1 MWPSRQDGPN
11 DSDGRE
17 QRMDV
22 GAILGES
29 WRIYVRDIVVLV
41 IATLVAGLLTIVT
54 IGILGG
60 AMYAGLYL
68 MVIDRIRDGKTPQVG
83 DVFGC
88 MDRWVQLFGTTLA
101 LVIVIAIGFVLFIVP
116 GVYLLVIWAFVL
128 PLMAEKRLNFAEARA
143 ASKALVDGAGFWT
156 VFVVLLVLVI
166 ITSVASS
173 VIGFVLNPFHLY
185 PVGGLVS
192 LLTTPFT
199 IIGTTV
205 VYFRLDGRGDMVE
218 RSVTR

>member
-1 MWPSRQDGPN
+1 
-11 DSDGRE
+11 
-17 QRMDV
+17 MDV

-68 MVIDRIRDGKTPQVG
+68 MVIERLRDGTAPRVG
-83 DVFGC
+83 DVFDC
-88 MDRWVQLFGTTLA
+88 MDRWLQLFGTTLA
-101 LVIVIAIGFVLFIVP
+101 LVILIAIGLVLFVVP
-116 GVYLLVIWAFVL
+116 GVYMIVIWAFVL
-128 PLMAEKRLNFAEARA
+128 PLMAEKRLNFSAARA
-143 ASKALVDGAGFWT
+143 ASKTLVGGAGFWT
-156 VFVVLLVLVI
+156 VFVVLLVLTIV
-166 ITSVASS
+166 TEVASS

-185 PVGGLVS
+185 PIGGLVS
-192 LLTTPFT
+192 LLTTPFS

-205 VYFRLDGRGDMVE
+205 VYFRLDGRGDVVE
-218 RSVTR
+218 RAVTK

>member
-1 MWPSRQDGPN
+1 
-11 DSDGRE
+11 
-17 QRMDV
+17 MDV
-22 GAILGES
+22 GAVLGES
-29 WRIYVRDIVVLV
+29 WRIYVRDFVVLV
-41 IATLVAGLLTIVT
+41 MATLVAGCLTIVT

-68 MVIDRIRDGKTPQVG
+68 MVIERIRNGTAPQVG

-88 MDRWVQLFGTTLA
+88 MDRWLQLFGTTLA
-101 LVIVIAIGFVLFIVP
+101 LVILIAIGFVLFIVP
-116 GVYLLVIWAFVL
+116 GVYMVVIWAFVL
-128 PLMAEKRLNFAEARA
+128 PLMAEKRLNFSEARA

-156 VFVVLLVLVI
+156 VFVVLLVLTIV
-166 ITSVASS
+166 TEVASS

-185 PVGGLVS
+185 PIGGLVS
-192 LLTTPFT
+192 LITTPFS

-218 RSVTR
+218 RAATK

>member
-1 MWPSRQDGPN
+1 
-11 DSDGRE
+11 
-17 QRMDV
+17 MDV
-22 GAILGES
+22 GAVLGES
-29 WRIYVRDIVVLV
+29 WRIYIRDIVVLTL
-41 IATLVAGLLTIVT
+41 ATLVAGFLTIVT

-68 MVIDRIRDGKTPQVG
+68 MVIERIRDGKVPEVG
-83 DVFGC
+83 DVFDC

-101 LVIVIAIGFVLFIVP
+101 LVILVAIGFVLFIVP
-116 GVYLLVIWAFVL
+116 GVYLVVIWAFVI

-156 VFVVLLVLVI
+156 VFVVLLVLAI
-166 ITSVASS
+166 ISWVAGS

-205 VYFRLDGRGDMVE
+205 VYFRLDGRGEAVE
-218 RSVTR
+218 HAVTG

>member
-1 MWPSRQDGPN
+1 
-11 DSDGRE
+11 
-17 QRMDV
+17 MDV

-68 MVIDRIRDGKTPQVG
+68 MVIERLRDGTAPRVG
-83 DVFGC
+83 DVFDC
-88 MDRWVQLFGTTLA
+88 MDRWLQLFGTTLA
-101 LVIVIAIGFVLFIVP
+101 LVILIAIGLVLFVVP
-116 GVYLLVIWAFVL
+116 GVYMIVIWAFVL
-128 PLMAEKRLNFAEARA
+128 PLMAEKRLNFSEARA
-143 ASKALVDGAGFWT
+143 ASKTLVGGAGFWT
-156 VFVVLLVLVI
+156 VFVVLLVLTIV
-166 ITSVASS
+166 TEVASS

-185 PVGGLVS
+185 PIGGLVS
-192 LLTTPFT
+192 LLTTPFS

-205 VYFRLDGRGDMVE
+205 VYFRLDGRGDVVE
-218 RSVTR
+218 RAVTK